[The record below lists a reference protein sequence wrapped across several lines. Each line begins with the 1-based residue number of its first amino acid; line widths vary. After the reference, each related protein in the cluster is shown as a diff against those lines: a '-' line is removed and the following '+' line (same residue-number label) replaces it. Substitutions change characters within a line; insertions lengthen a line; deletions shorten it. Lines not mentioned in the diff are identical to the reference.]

1 LTRVWFPPELGE
13 ALSERNGLAAGSRVV
28 LPSAGNASGGCRVDG
43 QRVRFDGFRA
53 RLPALA
59 LVLVATTVLASP
71 ALGQTYLF
79 RTQGQALLLGSLGTF
94 GDQFG
99 GIEAQANVS
108 WVSIGLAGGLGYELL
123 RLPRSGPGARTAGG
137 VRANLALQWR
147 FLALVDGRL
156 VRYIDPHADLGF
168 LLGLLSDRGARF
180 RGAVYTGGS
189 LDLGLPL
196 DGIFAISSGLVATV
210 QYRYFAK
217 QTPGDARIHELLV
230 GLGIRIVL
238 SD

>member
-1 LTRVWFPPELGE
+1 LP
-13 ALSERNGLAAGSRVV
+13 V
-28 LPSAGNASGGCRVDG
+28 L
-43 QRVRFDGFRA
+43 
-53 RLPALA
+53 ALA
-59 LVLVATTVLASP
+59 FLAGTVLATP

-79 RTQGQALLLGSLGTF
+79 RTQGQALLLGSLGSF

-108 WVSIGLAGGLGYELL
+108 WVSVGLAAGLGYELL
-123 RLPRSGPGARTAGG
+123 HLPRNAPAPRTAGG

-168 LLGLLSDRGARF
+168 LLGGLSDHGARF

-189 LDLGLPL
+189 LDLGIPL
-196 DGIFAISSGLVATV
+196 DGVFAISSGLVATV